1 MVTFVDPRGVPGAAA
16 QPYTLADPLEPGAVI
31 GLMANGF
38 PDSDTFLDH
47 IAEAIEV
54 RLPDV
59 EFARFN
65 KGNASAL
72 ISDEMLADIEQT
84 CTAVVAAYGH

>member
-16 QPYTLADPLEPGAVI
+16 LPYALDNPLADGATI

-47 IAEAIEV
+47 IADAIST
-54 RLPDV
+54 RLPGV
-59 EFARFN
+59 RFRRFN
-65 KGNASAL
+65 KGGASK
-72 ISDEMLADIEQT
+72 LADESMLSEVDET
-84 CTAVVAAYGH
+84 CDAVIAAYGH